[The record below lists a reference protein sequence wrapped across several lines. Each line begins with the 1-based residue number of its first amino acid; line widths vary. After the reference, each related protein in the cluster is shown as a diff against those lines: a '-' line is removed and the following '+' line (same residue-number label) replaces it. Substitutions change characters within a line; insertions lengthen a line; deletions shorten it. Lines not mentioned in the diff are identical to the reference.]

1 MSRYRSTRPDPRSK
15 LTAPFLQ
22 RIAEIEEKRLEDRFP
37 FTLPFMRR
45 GGFALE
51 FTHPITFL
59 IGENGTGKS
68 SLLEAIAR
76 KTGFNPRGG
85 SRDNVYGGESD
96 ESGLA
101 EALNF
106 VWLPKVTNGFFFR
119 AESFFSFISYVE
131 QAYRED
137 NKIPPWGTRSLH
149 ARSHGEAFLSF
160 FDARLGSDQRCLYLL
175 DEPEAALSPERQ
187 LEFMAML
194 DEHRATGKAQ
204 YIIATH
210 SPLLMGL
217 PGADLLHLSYRGLRR
232 TRLEQ
237 TPHFRIYR
245 EFCRD
250 PERYLNDEIA
260 RVAEERRQVLAEG
273 DESAGG

>member
-1 MSRYRSTRPDPRSK
+1 MSRYRSTRSDPRSK
-15 LTAPFLQ
+15 LAAPFLL
-22 RIAEIEEKRLEDRFP
+22 RITEIAEKREEGQFP

-59 IGENGTGKS
+59 VGENGTGKS

-76 KTGFNPRGG
+76 KAGFNARGG
-85 SRDNVYGGESD
+85 SRDNLYGGESD

-101 EALNF
+101 AALALS
-106 VWLPKVTNGFFFR
+106 WLPKVTNGFFFR
-119 AESFFSFISYVE
+119 AESFFNFISYVE
-131 QAYRED
+131 EAYRED
-137 NKIPPWGTRSLH
+137 GKIPLWGARSLH

-160 FDARLGSDQRCLYLL
+160 FDARLGSEQRCLYLL

-194 DEHRATGKAQ
+194 DEHRRTDKAQ

-217 PGADLLHLSYRGLRR
+217 PGANLLHLSYRGLRR
-232 TRLEQ
+232 TTLDQ

-250 PERYLNDEIA
+250 PEGYLQEELSRIA
-260 RVAEERRQVLAEG
+260 QERREAQKET
-273 DESAGG
+273 DEEA